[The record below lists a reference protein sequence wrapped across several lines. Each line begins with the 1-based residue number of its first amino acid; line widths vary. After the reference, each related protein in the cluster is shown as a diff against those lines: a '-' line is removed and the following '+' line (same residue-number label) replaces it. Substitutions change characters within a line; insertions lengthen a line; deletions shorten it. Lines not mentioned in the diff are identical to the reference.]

1 MKKHETPS
9 EKAACYLA
17 EGYNCAQNVLLGVY
31 ESWHDKNELVP
42 KVATAFGSGIG
53 QCCSVCGAVMVI
65 GIKYGT
71 NDSVAKK
78 RTKAYDLAHDFL
90 HEFELRHE
98 NVLCCELIRYDLLLL
113 DPSLR
118 KLESTDSSIKNV
130 RF

>member
-78 RTKAYDLAHDFL
+78 RTKATIWHMIFCTNSSCAMKVFS
-90 HEFELRHE
+90 
-98 NVLCCELIRYDLLLL
+98 VV
-113 DPSLR
+113 SLSGMTFQFPTR
-118 KLESTDSSIKNV
+118 A
-130 RF
+130 